1 MDFTTSA
8 PYLLAMNS
16 QTRGQFLD
24 RRSPPHILT
33 LILLAGVSALCMNI
47 FLPSLP
53 SMAAYYDTD
62 YAVMQLSIAVYL
74 GVNAVLQIVVGP
86 ISDKLGRRP
95 VILWGLV
102 IFLIATLGCIFAP
115 NAAIFLTF
123 RMLQAAVVVAMVLS
137 RAVVR
142 DMVSTE
148 EAASMIGYVTMGMT
162 VVPMLGPAMG
172 GMLDAAFGWQAS
184 FWMLFLIGL
193 AIFWLTFRDLGE
205 TKSASGL
212 TLGAQ
217 IRQYPELL
225 TSPRF
230 WGYSLANGFTSGAFF
245 AYLGGA
251 PFVATELFGMSS
263 SQMGIY
269 FGAPAVGYFIGNFL
283 SGRYSARVGVN
294 PMVLMGCL
302 VCGIGVVAS
311 LTLFYMGYGSAEV
324 FFGFMTFVGIGN
336 GLAIP
341 NATAGALSVRPQL
354 AGTASG
360 LTGAIMIGGGAALS
374 ALAGT
379 LLTPETG
386 AFPLLWLMVITAG
399 LSVLAITLVIIRERQ
414 LRL

>member
-1 MDFTTSA
+1 
-8 PYLLAMNS
+8 MNS
-16 QTRGQFLD
+16 QTRGTFLD
-24 RRSPPHILT
+24 RTTPPNIIT

-53 SMAAYYDTD
+53 SMATYYGTD

-74 GVNAVLQIVVGP
+74 AVNGVLQIVVGP
-86 ISDKLGRRP
+86 ISDKFGRRP
-95 VILWGLV
+95 VILCGMV
-102 IFLIATLGCIFAP
+102 IFLLATLGCIFAP
-115 NAAIFLTF
+115 NAATFLTF
-123 RMLQAAVVVAMVLS
+123 RMLQAAVVVAMVLT

-142 DMVSTE
+142 DMVSTD

-162 VVPMLGPAMG
+162 VVPMLGPALG
-172 GMLDAAFGWQAS
+172 GVLAAAFGWQAS
-184 FWMLFLIGL
+184 FWMLFLVGL
-193 AIFWLTFRDLGE
+193 AIFWLAYRDLGE

-212 TLGAQ
+212 SLGEQ
-217 IRQYPELL
+217 VRQYPELL

-251 PFVATELFGMSS
+251 PYVATELFGMTS

-283 SGRYSARVGVN
+283 AGRYSARIGVN
-294 PMVLMGCL
+294 RMVLAGCL
-302 VCGIGVVAS
+302 ICGLGIATS
-311 LTLFYMGYGSAEV
+311 LSIFYMGYGSAEV
-324 FFGFMTFVGIGN
+324 FFGFMSFVGIGN

-386 AFPLLWLMVITAG
+386 AFPLLWLMVATAG
-399 LSVLAITLVIIRERQ
+399 CAVLAIALVMLREKQ